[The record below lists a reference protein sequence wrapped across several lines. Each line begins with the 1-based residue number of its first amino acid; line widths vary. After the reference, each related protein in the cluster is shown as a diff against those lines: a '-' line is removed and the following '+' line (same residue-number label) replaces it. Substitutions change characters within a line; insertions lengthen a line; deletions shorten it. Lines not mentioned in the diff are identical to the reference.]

1 MGSKDAAILL
11 TAVVHVIGTLL
22 LIWLLIH
29 GQEDRPDLRGWW
41 RGDDGP
47 HDPQPRDEPPA
58 PTGGGLPL
66 PGAGPSPVR
75 LREPGRIAGGYE
87 RPARRPAHEP
97 ARRPERV

>member
-11 TAVVHVIGTLL
+11 TAVVHVIATVLL
-22 LIWLLIH
+22 VWLLIH
-29 GQEDRPDLRGWW
+29 GQEERPDLLGWW

-47 HDPQPRDEPPA
+47 HDPPPRDEPPA

-66 PGAGPSPVR
+66 PGTRPSSVR

-97 ARRPERV
+97 AKRPERV